1 ISKNLEFL
9 MVEDYK
15 RKTNQEVLYSIR
27 FPRLVHSDEDGLCLD
42 MHMPGMD
49 SRHVSVCVEDN
60 TLLCESTRPD
70 GNWRYTSVNLMIYHR
85 TRSIQDL
92 QPAGIVGD
100 FSVIDGHLGND
111 DLLEANEISY
121 SARIRGSKGSAPCGV
136 KGQRPLRGQGAE
148 PLAAFC
154 ARTGTY
160 IGWMSLP
167 KKMYMQTDVKATM
180 KEEWRSNSVVF
191 PPIHTSVALQ
201 KRRGY
206 VFPTDSK
213 TMASQ
218 QHALMLQQ

>member
-1 ISKNLEFL
+1 MIFVAISKNLEFL

-27 FPRLVHSDEDGLCLD
+27 FPRLVHGDEDGLCLD

-92 QPAGIVGD
+92 QRADIVGD

-121 SARIRGSKGSAPCGV
+121 CGTDEEGSKGSRPLNVG
-136 KGQRPLRGQGAE
+136 KGQSSLAGLQGAE
-148 PLAAFC
+148 AP
-154 ARTGTY
+154 
-160 IGWMSLP
+160 
-167 KKMYMQTDVKATM
+167 
-180 KEEWRSNSVVF
+180 
-191 PPIHTSVALQ
+191 
-201 KRRGY
+201 
-206 VFPTDSK
+206 
-213 TMASQ
+213 
-218 QHALMLQQ
+218 